1 MNGKRRVACFFTAG
15 YTELN
20 AMKSF
25 LGKINDKVEYIQL
38 CPIGPRK
45 SKRAIQNRHIN
56 QIVKE
61 QNGMTGEKLI
71 EFVVDFIGGKRFEE
85 EGYEAVLIEDDK
97 DDRFLSAEDDGT
109 VSIDDEKWM
118 NFKGKV
124 IESLQKKHPGVPVV
138 FFYAAPEIEAWFLAD
153 WKNGFGSVYK
163 DIYSIGQNEFF
174 SFRFRKYVNE
184 SILTDLYVNCIE
196 RYGYFGGKYRKLSGE
211 IQSALQEIDFLE
223 DYKPGKEHPMISYS
237 KNRQGGSMLEN
248 INPEVVLHKCP
259 FFFKEGYQG
268 LKAL

>member
-1 MNGKRRVACFFTAG
+1 MKGRKRVACFFTAG

-25 LGKINDKVEYIQL
+25 LGKINNKVEYIQL

-45 SKRAIQNRHIN
+45 S
-56 QIVKE
+56 
-61 QNGMTGEKLI
+61 
-71 EFVVDFIGGKRFEE
+71 
-85 EGYEAVLIEDDK
+85 
-97 DDRFLSAEDDGT
+97 S
-109 VSIDDEKWM
+109 
-118 NFKGKV
+118 
-124 IESLQKKHPGVPVV
+124 VPVM

-163 DIYSIGQNEFF
+163 GIYSIGQNDFF
-174 SFRFRKYVNE
+174 SIRFRKYVNE
-184 SILTDLYVNCIE
+184 SILTDLYKDCIE
-196 RYGYFGGKYRKLSGE
+196 GYGYFGGKYRKLSGE

-237 KNRQGGSMLEN
+237 KNRQGGPMLEN
-248 INPEVVLHKCP
+248 IEPEVVLQNCP